1 MSRAPRVVSIRARL
15 LLLLLGATVLCWLVA
30 ITWSYVDA
38 RRELAE
44 LFDAQLAQAGR
55 IVLERAAD
63 ELGED
68 HGVELEGELGDE
80 LGHTGEH
87 PIEESP
93 GSDHRYEQSLHFQI
107 WSVDGRLLYQST
119 RDLPR
124 DPIVPLGARGFFDR
138 ELDGTRWR
146 VLVLAD
152 PDEGI
157 EAQICQRADLRAS
170 LAATVARNMLVPMG
184 IALPVL
190 GLLLWLATTAGIRP
204 LHHLAAELSKRR
216 VDDVAPLAA
225 EPRPSELAPLA
236 GALDGLLERLRRRL
250 ELERGFTADAAHE
263 LRTPLAALKTQAQ
276 VALGARTPEER
287 AHALGQV
294 VRGTDRL
301 THLVRQLLTLARLE
315 PDAAQGFEEV
325 DLELVID
332 EQLAALAQ
340 EATARGVRFV
350 REGSGTIRVS
360 GNRPL
365 LATLV
370 ANLLENAVRHGRPG
384 GEVRIELG
392 RESDRVALRVVD
404 DGPGI
409 PEAERERVFDRFH
422 RLPGRGGG
430 SGLGLSIVARIV
442 EVHGGS
448 ITLGNGPQGR
458 GLEVGIRLPGA
469 VASPGPV
476 DLDTLPARGLDPA
489 PRVSDRRGAG
499 EDPVRPR
506 PDAPP

>member
-15 LLLLLGATVLCWLVA
+15 LLLLLGATLLCWLVA

-38 RRELAE
+38 RRELAD

-63 ELGED
+63 DLGED
-68 HGVELEGELGDE
+68 DGAELTEG
-80 LGHTGEH
+80 LGHTREH
-87 PIEESP
+87 PIEDGP
-93 GSDHRYEQSLHFQI
+93 NNDHRYEQSLHFQI
-107 WSVDGRLLYQST
+107 WSSGGRLLYQST
-119 RDLPR
+119 PDLPR
-124 DPIVPLGARGFFDR
+124 DPIVPLRSRGFFDR
-138 ELDGTRWR
+138 ELDGARWR
-146 VLVLAD
+146 VLALAD
-152 PDEGI
+152 SDEGI
-157 EAQICQRADLRAS
+157 EVQICQRADLRAS

-184 IALPVL
+184 VALPAL

-204 LHHLAAELSKRR
+204 LDHLATELSKRR

-236 GALDGLLERLRRRL
+236 GALDGLLGRLRRRL

-315 PDAAQGFEEV
+315 PDAAQGFENV
-325 DLELVID
+325 DLGPVID

-340 EATARGVRFV
+340 EATARGVRLH
-350 REGSGTIRVS
+350 REGTAKIQIS
-360 GNRPL
+360 GNRSL

-370 ANLLENAVRHGRPG
+370 ANLLENAVRHGRRG
-384 GEVRIELG
+384 GQVRIAVG
-392 RESDRVALRVVD
+392 REGDWVALRVID

-409 PEAERERVFDRFH
+409 PEVERERVFDRFH

-442 EVHGGS
+442 EAHGGS
-448 ITLGNGPQGR
+448 ITLGNGPQGQ
-458 GLEVGIRLPGA
+458 GLEVAIRFPGA
-469 VASPGPV
+469 VASPRPV
-476 DLDTLPARGLDPA
+476 DPGSLPSRGLDPS
-489 PRVSDRRGAG
+489 PRGSDRPGAR
-499 EDPVRPR
+499 EDPGRPR
-506 PDAPP
+506 LDAPQ